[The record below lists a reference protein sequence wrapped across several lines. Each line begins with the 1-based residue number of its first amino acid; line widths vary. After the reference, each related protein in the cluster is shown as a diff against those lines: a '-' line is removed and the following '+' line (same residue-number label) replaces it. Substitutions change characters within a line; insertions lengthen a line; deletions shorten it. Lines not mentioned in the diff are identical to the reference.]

1 MEAKRDKLADT
12 MLNVMRE
19 REQTILNTMQERVQ
33 AILNTMQ
40 EREQAI
46 PSFGVQ
52 DAIRTLN
59 DEYHSKLSAEEFLS
73 AISILK
79 DQSNAAV
86 FCMLGPGDMR
96 ERWLSSEMAKAS
108 RQ

>member
-1 MEAKRDKLADT
+1 MMAEEKELNGA
-12 MLNVMRE
+12 MLNFMRE
-19 REQTILNTMQERVQ
+19 RGQASLNTIQEREQ

-40 EREQAI
+40 EGEQAI

-52 DAIRTLN
+52 DAIRILN
-59 DEYHSKLSAEEFLS
+59 DEYRSKLSAEEFLS

-86 FCMLGPGDMR
+86 FCMLGPGDLR
-96 ERWLSSEMAKAS
+96 DRWLSGEMAKAS